1 MACMLQLVLLESCP
15 DGLLMGK
22 GHGPVPII
30 APLTPSQPQTP
41 GRHDPGPAISQL
53 THH

>member
-1 MACMLQLVLLESCP
+1 MACMLLLALLESCP

-30 APLTPSQPQTP
+30 APVDPQPTPDSPETP
-41 GRHDPGPAISQL
+41 P
-53 THH
+53 